1 MKKAFYMMAAAAIA
15 LSSCSSEETTD
26 VAKSSTI
33 TFRTTV
39 GLNSRGAELTSDNLQ
54 EMWVS
59 AFYQSNGKSYFD
71 DQKFTK
77 ETGTGTST
85 FIPESPQYWQE
96 GRTYKFVAISP
107 EKTTWPVTPTIT
119 KDQVTCT
126 DLAPATTIT
135 DQKDLIIGAVDA
147 TSANHNTNGVA
158 LTLNHI
164 LSQIQI
170 KVNSDNEHIVYRIKG
185 IRIVNVAKGKGTLT
199 YTTTDNKANW
209 DLNAGQKVT
218 YSYTFPQPIVLD
230 GKTDGVK
237 EAVLTGADGGAM
249 IIPQDL
255 TPWDGQKVTETN
267 GVSDYNGGTY
277 ISLLLNVKAVKGT
290 GYMYPAGA
298 QGENSYGWVAVAV
311 PNNKW
316 EIGNKYIYTL
326 DMSTGCGKV
335 DPVDPEEDPKN
346 PIVKPGQE
354 GNPGKGENI
363 FGDVIK
369 FNVTVKPWDTPKVG
383 EIDMSTGTIKKENN
397 SPAKKK

>member
-1 MKKAFYMMAAAAIA
+1 MAAAAIA

-59 AFYQSNGKSYFD
+59 AFYQSNGQSYFD

-85 FIPESPQYWQE
+85 FIPEAPQYWQE

-119 KDQVTCT
+119 KDQVTCA

-147 TSANHNTNGVA
+147 TSANHNTNGVD

-164 LSQIQI
+164 LSQIKIQV
-170 KVNSDNEHIVYRIKG
+170 KSDNEHIVYRIKG
-185 IRIVNVAKGKGTLT
+185 IRIVNVAKDKGTLT
-199 YTTTDNKANW
+199 YSTTDNKANW

-218 YSYTFPQPIVLD
+218 YSYTFPQPIILD

-237 EAVLTGADGGAM
+237 EAVLTGDNGGAM
-249 IIPQDL
+249 IIPQSF
-255 TPWDGQKVTETN
+255 TAWDGNKVT
-267 GVSDYNGGTY
+267 DQAPYNGGTY

-311 PNNKW
+311 PNTEW
-316 EIGNKYIYTL
+316 QIGNKYIYTL

-335 DPVDPEEDPKN
+335 DPVDPEENPDN
-346 PIVKPGQE
+346 PIVKPGVD
-354 GNPGKGENI
+354 GNPGKGDNI

-369 FNVTVKPWDTPKVG
+369 FNVTVKPWATPNVG
-383 EIDMSTGTIKKENN
+383 DIDMSTGTIKVNLK
-397 SPAKKK
+397 SATYRV

>member
-33 TFRTTV
+33 TFRTNV

-119 KDQVTCT
+119 KDQVTCA
-126 DLAPATTIT
+126 DFAPATTIT
-135 DQKDLIIGAVDA
+135 EQKDLIIGAVDA
-147 TSANHNTNGVA
+147 TSKNHDTEGVA

-170 KVNSDNEHIVYRIKG
+170 KVKSDNEHILYRIKG
-185 IRIVNVAKGKGTLT
+185 IRIYNVAKNKGTLT

-218 YSYTFPQPIVLD
+218 YTYTFPKVIELD

-237 EAVLTGADGGAM
+237 EAVLTGENGGAM
-249 IIPQDL
+249 IIPQDI
-255 TPWDGQKVTETN
+255 TPWDGNKVT
-267 GVSDYNGGTY
+267 DQAPYNGGTY

-346 PIVKPGQE
+346 PVVKPGQE

-369 FNVTVKPWDTPKVG
+369 FKVTVKPWATPKVG
-383 EIDMSTGTIKKENN
+383 EIDMSTGTIKQENN

>member
-1 MKKAFYMMAAAAIA
+1 M
-15 LSSCSSEETTD
+15 
-26 VAKSSTI
+26 
-33 TFRTTV
+33 
-39 GLNSRGAELTSDNLQ
+39 
-54 EMWVS
+54 
-59 AFYQSNGKSYFD
+59 
-71 DQKFTK
+71 
-77 ETGTGTST
+77 
-85 FIPESPQYWQE
+85 
-96 GRTYKFVAISP
+96 
-107 EKTTWPVTPTIT
+107 
-119 KDQVTCT
+119 TCT

-170 KVNSDNEHIVYRIKG
+170 KVKSDNEHIVYRIKG

-209 DLNAGQKVT
+209 DLSAGDKVT
-218 YSYTFPQPIVLD
+218 YSYTFPKPIVLD
-230 GKTDGVK
+230 GKIDGVK

-249 IIPQDL
+249 IIPQSF
-255 TPWDGQKVTETN
+255 TPWDGNKVT
-267 GVSDYNGGTY
+267 DQAPYNEGTY

-290 GYMYPAGA
+290 GYMYPAAA

-311 PNNKW
+311 PNQQW

-346 PIVKPGQE
+346 PIVKPGVD
-354 GNPGKGENI
+354 GPGKGENI

-369 FNVTVKPWDTPKVG
+369 FQVTVKSWDTPNVG
-383 EIDMSTGTIKKENN
+383 DIDMSTGTIKVNN

>member
-33 TFRTTV
+33 TFRTSV

-54 EMWVS
+54 AMWVS
-59 AFYQSNGKSYFD
+59 AFYQSNGQGYFE

-77 ETGTGTST
+77 ESGGVNT
-85 FIPESPQYWQE
+85 FVPEDAQYWQE

-107 EKTTWPVTPTIT
+107 AKTEWPVAPAVT

-126 DLAPATTIT
+126 DLAPVTTIA
-135 DQKDLIIGAVDA
+135 DQKDLVIGAVDA

-170 KVNSDNEHIVYRIKG
+170 KVKSDNEHIVYRIKG
-185 IRIVNVAKGKGTLT
+185 IRIVNVEKDKGTLT

-218 YSYTFPQPIVLD
+218 YSYTFPKPIVLD

-237 EAVLTGADGGAM
+237 EAVLTGDKGGAM
-249 IIPQDL
+249 IIPQSF
-255 TPWDGQKVTETN
+255 TPWDGNKVT
-267 GVSDYNGGTY
+267 DQAPYNVGTY
-277 ISLLLNVKAVKGT
+277 ISLLLNVKTVKGT
-290 GYMYPAGA
+290 GYMYPAAA

-311 PNNKW
+311 PNTEW
-316 EIGNKYIYTL
+316 AIGNKYIYTL

-346 PIVKPGQE
+346 PIVKPGVD
-354 GNPGKGENI
+354 GPGKGENI

-369 FNVTVKPWDTPKVG
+369 FQVTVKPWSTPKVG
-383 EIDMSTGTIKKENN
+383 DIDMSTGTTKPDNV
-397 SPAKKK
+397 PAKKK

>member
-1 MKKAFYMMAAAAIA
+1 MAAAAIA

-170 KVNSDNEHIVYRIKG
+170 KVKSDNEHIVYRIKG
-185 IRIVNVAKGKGTLT
+185 IRIVNVAKNKGTLT
-199 YTTTDNKANW
+199 YTTTDNKTAW

-218 YSYTFPQPIVLD
+218 YTYTFPQPIVLD

-249 IIPQDL
+249 IIPQDF
-255 TPWDGQKVTETN
+255 TPWDGNKVT
-267 GVSDYNGGTY
+267 DQAPYNEGTY
-277 ISLLLNVKAVKGT
+277 ISLLLNVKAVKVLAICIRQVLRVRIPTDG
-290 GYMYPAGA
+290 
-298 QGENSYGWVAVAV
+298 
-311 PNNKW
+311 
-316 EIGNKYIYTL
+316 L
-326 DMSTGCGKV
+326 L
-335 DPVDPEEDPKN
+335 
-346 PIVKPGQE
+346 
-354 GNPGKGENI
+354 
-363 FGDVIK
+363 
-369 FNVTVKPWDTPKVG
+369 
-383 EIDMSTGTIKKENN
+383 
-397 SPAKKK
+397 

>member
-59 AFYQSNGKSYFD
+59 AFYQSNGESYFN

-85 FIPESPQYWQE
+85 FIPEAPQYWQE

-119 KDQVTCT
+119 KDNVTCT

-170 KVNSDNEHIVYRIKG
+170 KVKSDNEHIVYRIKG

-209 DLNAGQKVT
+209 DLSAGDKVT
-218 YSYTFPQPIVLD
+218 YSYTFPQPIILD

-237 EAVLTGADGGAM
+237 EAVLTGDKGGAM
-249 IIPQDL
+249 IIPQSF
-255 TPWDGQKVTETN
+255 TPWDGNKVT
-267 GVSDYNGGTY
+267 VQAPYNEGTY

-290 GYMYPAGA
+290 GYMYPAAA

-311 PNNKW
+311 PNTEW
-316 EIGNKYIYTL
+316 QIGNKYIYTL

-346 PIVKPGQE
+346 PIVKPGVD
-354 GNPGKGENI
+354 GPGKGENI

-369 FNVTVKPWDTPKVG
+369 FNVTVKPWSTPNVG
-383 EIDMSTGTIKKENN
+383 DIDMSTGTIKVNN

>member
-54 EMWVS
+54 AMWVS
-59 AFYQSNGKSYFD
+59 AFYQNDGKSYFD

-85 FIPESPQYWQE
+85 FIPEAPQYWQE
-96 GRTYKFVAISP
+96 GKTYKFVAISP
-107 EKTTWPVTPTIT
+107 AKEEWPVTPTIT

-126 DLAPATTIT
+126 DLVPASTIT

-147 TSANHNTNGVA
+147 TSKNHDTEGVA

-164 LSQIQI
+164 LSQIKIQV
-170 KVNSDNEHIVYRIKG
+170 KSDNEHIVYRIKG
-185 IRIVNVAKGKGTLT
+185 IRIVNVEKDKGTLT
-199 YTTTDNKANW
+199 YSTTDNQATW
-209 DLNAGQKVT
+209 DLNGGQKVT
-218 YSYTFPQPIVLD
+218 YSYTFPQPIILD
-230 GKTDGVK
+230 GKTNGVK
-237 EAVLTGADGGAM
+237 EAVLTGENGGAM
-249 IIPQDL
+249 IIPQDI
-255 TPWDGQKVTETN
+255 TPWDGNKVTDQA
-267 GVSDYNGGTY
+267 SYNGGTY

-311 PNNKW
+311 PNNEW

-335 DPVDPEEDPKN
+335 DPVDPEEDKN
-346 PIVKPGQE
+346 NPVVKPGQE
-354 GNPGKGENI
+354 GNPDKGENI
-363 FGDVIK
+363 FGDVVK
-369 FNVTVKPWDTPKVG
+369 FKVTVKPWDTPKIG
-383 EIDMSTGTIKKENN
+383 DIDMSTGTIKKENN

>member
-59 AFYQSNGKSYFD
+59 AFYQSNGQSYFD

-85 FIPESPQYWQE
+85 FIPETPQYWQE

-119 KDQVTCT
+119 KDKVTCT
-126 DLAPATTIT
+126 DLAPVTTIT
-135 DQKDLIIGAVDA
+135 EQKDLIIGAVDA

-170 KVNSDNEHIVYRIKG
+170 KVKSDNEHIVYRIKG
-185 IRIVNVAKGKGTLT
+185 IRIVNVAKNKGTLT

-218 YSYTFPQPIVLD
+218 YSYTFPKPIVLD

-237 EAVLTGADGGAM
+237 EAVLTGDNGGAM
-249 IIPQDL
+249 IIPQSF
-255 TPWDGQKVTETN
+255 TPWDGKKVTETD
-267 GVSDYNGGTY
+267 GVSNYNGGTY

-290 GYMYPAGA
+290 GYMYPAAA

-311 PNNKW
+311 PNNNW

-346 PIVKPGQE
+346 PVVKPGVD
-354 GNPGKGENI
+354 GPGKGENI

-369 FNVTVKPWDTPKVG
+369 FQVTVKPWSTPKVG
-383 EIDMSTGTIKKENN
+383 DIDMSTGTTKPDNV
-397 SPAKKK
+397 PAKKK

>member
-59 AFYQSNGKSYFD
+59 AFYQSNGQSYFD

-85 FIPESPQYWQE
+85 FIPEAPQYWQE

-119 KDQVTCT
+119 KDKVTCT
-126 DLAPATTIT
+126 DLTPATTIT

-170 KVNSDNEHIVYRIKG
+170 KVKSDNEHIVYRIKG
-185 IRIVNVAKGKGTLT
+185 IRIVNVAKDKGTLT

-237 EAVLTGADGGAM
+237 EAVLTGDKGGAM
-249 IIPQDL
+249 IIPQSF
-255 TPWDGQKVTETN
+255 TPWDGNKVT
-267 GVSDYNGGTY
+267 DQAPYNEGTY
-277 ISLLLNVKAVKGT
+277 ISLLLNVKTVKGT
-290 GYMYPAGA
+290 GYMYPAAA

-311 PNNKW
+311 PNTEW
-316 EIGNKYIYTL
+316 AIGNKYIYTL

-346 PIVKPGQE
+346 PIVKPGVD
-354 GNPGKGENI
+354 GPGKGENI

-369 FNVTVKPWDTPKVG
+369 FQVTVKPWSTPKVG
-383 EIDMSTGTIKKENN
+383 DIDMSTGTTKPDNV
-397 SPAKKK
+397 PAKKK

>member
-1 MKKAFYMMAAAAIA
+1 MAAAAIA

-59 AFYQSNGKSYFD
+59 AFYQSNGQSYFD

-85 FIPESPQYWQE
+85 FIPEAPQYWQE

-119 KDQVTCT
+119 KDQVTCA

-147 TSANHNTNGVA
+147 TSANHNTNGVD

-164 LSQIQI
+164 LSQIKIQV
-170 KVNSDNEHIVYRIKG
+170 KSDNEHIVYRIKG
-185 IRIVNVAKGKGTLT
+185 IRIVNVAKDKGTLT
-199 YTTTDNKANW
+199 YSTTDNKANW

-218 YSYTFPQPIVLD
+218 YSYTFPQPIILD

-237 EAVLTGADGGAM
+237 EAVLTGDNGGAM
-249 IIPQDL
+249 IIPQSF
-255 TPWDGQKVTETN
+255 TAWDGNKVT
-267 GVSDYNGGTY
+267 DQAPYNGGTY

-311 PNNKW
+311 PNTEW
-316 EIGNKYIYTL
+316 QIGNKYI
-326 DMSTGCGKV
+326 
-335 DPVDPEEDPKN
+335 
-346 PIVKPGQE
+346 
-354 GNPGKGENI
+354 
-363 FGDVIK
+363 
-369 FNVTVKPWDTPKVG
+369 
-383 EIDMSTGTIKKENN
+383 
-397 SPAKKK
+397 

>member
-59 AFYQSNGKSYFD
+59 AFYQSNGVSYFD

-85 FIPESPQYWQE
+85 FIPEAPQYWQE

-119 KDQVTCT
+119 KDKVTCT

-170 KVNSDNEHIVYRIKG
+170 KVKSDNEHIVYRIKG

-209 DLNAGQKVT
+209 DLSAGDKVT
-218 YSYTFPQPIVLD
+218 YSYTFPKPIVLD
-230 GKTDGVK
+230 GKIDGVK

-249 IIPQDL
+249 IIPQSF
-255 TPWDGQKVTETN
+255 TPWDGNKVT
-267 GVSDYNGGTY
+267 DQAPYNEGTY

-290 GYMYPAGA
+290 GYMYPAAA

-311 PNNKW
+311 PNQQW

-346 PIVKPGQE
+346 PIVKPGVD
-354 GNPGKGENI
+354 GPGKGENI

-369 FNVTVKPWDTPKVG
+369 FQVTVKSWHTPNVG
-383 EIDMSTGTIKKENN
+383 DIDMSTGTIKVNN

>member
-54 EMWVS
+54 AMWVS
-59 AFYQSNGKSYFD
+59 AFYQSNGESYFN

-85 FIPESPQYWQE
+85 FIPEAPQYWQE

-119 KDQVTCT
+119 KDNVTCT

-170 KVNSDNEHIVYRIKG
+170 KVKSDNEHIVYRIKG

-209 DLNAGQKVT
+209 DLSAGDKVT
-218 YSYTFPQPIVLD
+218 YSYTFPQPIILD

-237 EAVLTGADGGAM
+237 EAVLTGDKGGAM
-249 IIPQDL
+249 IIPQSF
-255 TPWDGQKVTETN
+255 TPWDGNKVT
-267 GVSDYNGGTY
+267 DLAPYNEGTY

-290 GYMYPAGA
+290 GYMYPAAA

-311 PNNKW
+311 PNTEW
-316 EIGNKYIYTL
+316 QIGNKYIYTL

-346 PIVKPGQE
+346 PIVKPGVD
-354 GNPGKGENI
+354 GPGKGENI

-369 FNVTVKPWDTPKVG
+369 FNVTVKPWSTPNVG
-383 EIDMSTGTIKKENN
+383 DIDMSTGTIKVNN

>member
-33 TFRTTV
+33 TFRTNV

-119 KDQVTCT
+119 KDQVTCA
-126 DLAPATTIT
+126 DFAPATTIT
-135 DQKDLIIGAVDA
+135 EQKDLIIGAVDA
-147 TSANHNTNGVA
+147 TSKNHDTEGVA

-170 KVNSDNEHIVYRIKG
+170 KVKSDNEHILYRIKG
-185 IRIVNVAKGKGTLT
+185 IRIYNVAKDKGTLT

-218 YSYTFPQPIVLD
+218 YTYTFPKVIELD

-237 EAVLTGADGGAM
+237 EAVLTGENGGAM
-249 IIPQDL
+249 IIPQDI
-255 TPWDGQKVTETN
+255 TPWDGNKVT
-267 GVSDYNGGTY
+267 DQAPYNGGTY

-346 PIVKPGQE
+346 PVVKPGQE

-369 FNVTVKPWDTPKVG
+369 FKVTVKPWATPKVG
-383 EIDMSTGTIKKENN
+383 EIDMATGTIKPENN

>member
-54 EMWVS
+54 VMWVS
-59 AFYQSNGKSYFD
+59 AFYQSNGLSYFD

-85 FIPESPQYWQE
+85 FIPEAPQYWQE

-119 KDQVTCT
+119 KDKVTCT
-126 DLAPATTIT
+126 DLTPATTIT

-170 KVNSDNEHIVYRIKG
+170 KVKSDNEHIVYRIKG
-185 IRIVNVAKGKGTLT
+185 IRIVNVAKDKGTLT

-218 YSYTFPQPIVLD
+218 YSYTFPKPIVLD

-237 EAVLTGADGGAM
+237 EAVLTGDKGGAM
-249 IIPQDL
+249 IIPQSF
-255 TPWDGQKVTETN
+255 TPWDGNKVT
-267 GVSDYNGGTY
+267 DQAPYNEGTY
-277 ISLLLNVKAVKGT
+277 ISLLLNVKTVKGT
-290 GYMYPAGA
+290 GYMYPAAA

-311 PNNKW
+311 PNTEW
-316 EIGNKYIYTL
+316 AIGNKYIYTL

-346 PIVKPGQE
+346 PIVKPGVD
-354 GNPGKGENI
+354 GPGKGENI

-369 FNVTVKPWDTPKVG
+369 FQVTVKPWSTPKVG
-383 EIDMSTGTIKKENN
+383 DIDMSTGTTKPDNV
-397 SPAKKK
+397 PAKKK

>member
-1 MKKAFYMMAAAAIA
+1 MLSIRAMVRVISTIRSLRKRLVPVQA
-15 LSSCSSEETTD
+15 LS
-26 VAKSSTI
+26 
-33 TFRTTV
+33 F
-39 GLNSRGAELTSDNLQ
+39 
-54 EMWVS
+54 
-59 AFYQSNGKSYFD
+59 
-71 DQKFTK
+71 QK
-77 ETGTGTST
+77 
-85 FIPESPQYWQE
+85 PPQYWQE

-119 KDQVTCT
+119 KDQVTCA

-147 TSANHNTNGVA
+147 TSANHNTNGVD

-164 LSQIQI
+164 LSQIKIQV
-170 KVNSDNEHIVYRIKG
+170 KSDNEHIVYRIKG
-185 IRIVNVAKGKGTLT
+185 IRIVNVAKDKGTLT
-199 YTTTDNKANW
+199 YSTTDNKANW

-218 YSYTFPQPIVLD
+218 YSYTFPQPIILD

-237 EAVLTGADGGAM
+237 EAVLTGDNGGAM
-249 IIPQDL
+249 IIPQSF
-255 TPWDGQKVTETN
+255 TAWDGNKVT
-267 GVSDYNGGTY
+267 DQAPYNGGTY

-311 PNNKW
+311 PNTEW
-316 EIGNKYIYTL
+316 QIGNKYIYTL

-335 DPVDPEEDPKN
+335 DPVDPEENPDN
-346 PIVKPGQE
+346 PIVKPGVD
-354 GNPGKGENI
+354 GNPGKGDNI

-369 FNVTVKPWDTPKVG
+369 FNVTVKPWATPNVG
-383 EIDMSTGTIKKENN
+383 DIDMSTGTIKVNN

>member
-1 MKKAFYMMAAAAIA
+1 MAAAAIA

-33 TFRTTV
+33 TFRTNV

-119 KDQVTCT
+119 KDQVTCA
-126 DLAPATTIT
+126 DFAPATTIT
-135 DQKDLIIGAVDA
+135 EQKDLIIGAVDA
-147 TSANHNTNGVA
+147 TSKNHDTEGVA

-170 KVNSDNEHIVYRIKG
+170 KVKSDNEHILYRIKG
-185 IRIVNVAKGKGTLT
+185 IRIYNVAKDKGTLT
-199 YTTTDNKANW
+199 YTTTDNKSNW

-218 YSYTFPQPIVLD
+218 YTYTFPKVIELD

-237 EAVLTGADGGAM
+237 EAVLTGENGGAM
-249 IIPQDL
+249 IIPQDI
-255 TPWDGQKVTETN
+255 TPWDGNKVT
-267 GVSDYNGGTY
+267 DQAPYNGGTY

-346 PIVKPGQE
+346 PVVKPGQE

-369 FNVTVKPWDTPKVG
+369 FKVTVKPWATPKVG
-383 EIDMSTGTIKKENN
+383 EIDMSTGTIKQENN

>member
-1 MKKAFYMMAAAAIA
+1 
-15 LSSCSSEETTD
+15 
-26 VAKSSTI
+26 
-33 TFRTTV
+33 
-39 GLNSRGAELTSDNLQ
+39 
-54 EMWVS
+54 MWVS
-59 AFYQSNGKSYFD
+59 AFYQSDGKSYFD

-107 EKTTWPVTPTIT
+107 EKTSWPVTPTIT
-119 KDQVTCT
+119 KDQVTCA

-164 LSQIQI
+164 LSQIKIQV
-170 KVNSDNEHIVYRIKG
+170 KSDNEHIVYRIKG

-209 DLNAGQKVT
+209 DLSAGDKVT

-230 GKTDGVK
+230 GKTAGVK

-249 IIPQDL
+249 IIPQGF
-255 TPWDGQKVTETN
+255 TPWDGNKVTEQAP
-267 GVSDYNGGTY
+267 YNEGTY

-346 PIVKPGQE
+346 PVVKPGQE

-383 EIDMSTGTIKKENN
+383 DIDMSTGTIKQENN

>member
-59 AFYQSNGKSYFD
+59 AFYQSNGSSYFD

-85 FIPESPQYWQE
+85 FIPEAPQYWQE

-119 KDQVTCT
+119 KDQVKCA

-135 DQKDLIIGAVDA
+135 EQKDLIIGAVDA
-147 TSANHNTNGVA
+147 TSKNHDTEGVA

-164 LSQIQI
+164 LSQIKIQV
-170 KVNSDNEHIVYRIKG
+170 KSDNEHIVYRIKG
-185 IRIVNVAKGKGTLT
+185 IRIVNVEKDKGTLT
-199 YTTTDNKANW
+199 YSTTDNQATW
-209 DLNAGQKVT
+209 DLNGGQKVT
-218 YSYTFPQPIVLD
+218 YSYTFPQPIILD
-230 GKTDGVK
+230 GKTNGVK

-249 IIPQDL
+249 IIPQ
-255 TPWDGQKVTETN
+255 TFTAWDGNKVTDLN
-267 GVSDYNGGTY
+267 PYNGGTY

-311 PNNKW
+311 PNTEW
-316 EIGNKYIYTL
+316 QIGNKYIYTL

-346 PIVKPGQE
+346 PVVKPGQE

-369 FNVTVKPWDTPKVG
+369 FKVTVKPWDTPKVG
-383 EIDMSTGTIKKENN
+383 EIDMSTGTIKVNN

>member
-39 GLNSRGAELTSDNLQ
+39 GLNSRGAELTSNNLQ

-59 AFYQSNGKSYFD
+59 AFYQSNGQSYFD

-85 FIPESPQYWQE
+85 FIPEAPQYWQE

-119 KDQVTCT
+119 KDKVTCT
-126 DLAPATTIT
+126 DLTPATTIT

-170 KVNSDNEHIVYRIKG
+170 KVKSDNEHIVYRIKG
-185 IRIVNVAKGKGTLT
+185 IRIVNVAKDKGTLT

-237 EAVLTGADGGAM
+237 EAVLTGDKGGAM
-249 IIPQDL
+249 IIPQSF
-255 TPWDGQKVTETN
+255 TPWDGNKVT
-267 GVSDYNGGTY
+267 DQAPYNEGTY
-277 ISLLLNVKAVKGT
+277 ISLLLNVKTVKGT
-290 GYMYPAGA
+290 GYMYPAAA

-311 PNNKW
+311 PNTEW
-316 EIGNKYIYTL
+316 AIGNKYIYTL

-346 PIVKPGQE
+346 PIVKPGVD
-354 GNPGKGENI
+354 GPGKGENI

-369 FNVTVKPWDTPKVG
+369 FQVTVKPWSTPKVG
-383 EIDMSTGTIKKENN
+383 DIDMSTGTTKPDNV
-397 SPAKKK
+397 PAKKK

>member
-33 TFRTTV
+33 TFRTNV

-119 KDQVTCT
+119 KDQVTCA
-126 DLAPATTIT
+126 DFAPATTIT
-135 DQKDLIIGAVDA
+135 EQKDLIIGAVDA
-147 TSANHNTNGVA
+147 TSKNHDTEGVA

-170 KVNSDNEHIVYRIKG
+170 KVKSDNEHILYRIKG
-185 IRIVNVAKGKGTLT
+185 IRIYNVAKDKGTLT

-218 YSYTFPQPIVLD
+218 YTYTFPKVIELD

-237 EAVLTGADGGAM
+237 EAVLTGENGGAM
-249 IIPQDL
+249 IIPQDI
-255 TPWDGQKVTETN
+255 TPWDGNKVT
-267 GVSDYNGGTY
+267 DQAPYNGGTY

-346 PIVKPGQE
+346 PVVKPGQE

-369 FNVTVKPWDTPKVG
+369 FKVTVKPWATPKVG
-383 EIDMSTGTIKKENN
+383 EIDMSTGTIKQENN

>member
-54 EMWVS
+54 AMWVS
-59 AFYQSNGKSYFD
+59 AFYQSNGQSYFD

-77 ETGTGTST
+77 ETGSGTST
-85 FIPESPQYWQE
+85 FIPEAPQYWQQ

-107 EKTTWPVTPTIT
+107 AKTDWPVAPTIT

-147 TSANHNTNGVA
+147 TSANHNTNGVD

-170 KVNSDNEHIVYRIKG
+170 KVKSNNEHIVYRIKG
-185 IRIVNVAKGKGTLT
+185 IRIVNVEKNKGTLT
-199 YTTTDNKANW
+199 YATTNNKANW

-218 YSYTFPQPIVLD
+218 YTHTFDQPIVLD
-230 GKTDGVK
+230 GKADGTTS
-237 EAVLTGADGGAM
+237 AVLTGDKGGAM
-249 IIPQDL
+249 IIPQ
-255 TPWDGQKVTETN
+255 TFTAWDGNKVT
-267 GVSDYNGGTY
+267 DQAPYNGGTY
-277 ISLLLNVKAVKGT
+277 ISLLLNVKTVKGSS
-290 GYMYPAGA
+290 YMYPAGA

-311 PNNKW
+311 PNTEW
-316 EIGNKYIYTL
+316 QIGNKYIYTL

-335 DPVDPEEDPKN
+335 DPVDPEENPDN
-346 PIVKPGQE
+346 PIVKPGVD

-369 FNVTVKPWDTPKVG
+369 FNVTVTNWSSQTLG
-383 EIDMSTGTIKKENN
+383 EIDMSTGTIKVNN

>member
-59 AFYQSNGKSYFD
+59 AFYQSNGQSYFD

-85 FIPESPQYWQE
+85 FIPEAPQYWQE

-119 KDQVTCT
+119 KDKVTCT
-126 DLAPATTIT
+126 DLTPATTIT

-170 KVNSDNEHIVYRIKG
+170 KVKSDNEHIVYRIKG
-185 IRIVNVAKGKGTLT
+185 IRIVNVAKDKGTLT

-218 YSYTFPQPIVLD
+218 YSYTFPKPIVLD

-237 EAVLTGADGGAM
+237 EAVLTGDKGGAM
-249 IIPQDL
+249 IIPQSF
-255 TPWDGQKVTETN
+255 TPWDGNKVT
-267 GVSDYNGGTY
+267 DQALYNDGTY
-277 ISLLLNVKAVKGT
+277 ISLLLNVKTVKGT
-290 GYMYPAGA
+290 GYMYPAAA

-311 PNNKW
+311 PNTEW
-316 EIGNKYIYTL
+316 AIGNKYIYTL

-346 PIVKPGQE
+346 PIVKPGVD
-354 GNPGKGENI
+354 GPGKGENI

-369 FNVTVKPWDTPKVG
+369 FQVTVKPWSTPKVG
-383 EIDMSTGTIKKENN
+383 DIDMSTGTTKPDNV
-397 SPAKKK
+397 PAKKK

>member
-77 ETGTGTST
+77 ETGTST

-170 KVNSDNEHIVYRIKG
+170 KVKSDNEHIVYRIKG
-185 IRIVNVAKGKGTLT
+185 IRIVNVAKNKGTLT

-237 EAVLTGADGGAM
+237 EAVLTGDNGGAM
-249 IIPQDL
+249 IIPQSF
-255 TPWDGQKVTETN
+255 TPWDGNKVT
-267 GVSDYNGGTY
+267 DQAPYNEGTY

-290 GYMYPAGA
+290 GYMYPAAA

-311 PNNKW
+311 PNTEW
-316 EIGNKYIYTL
+316 QIGNKYIYTL

-346 PIVKPGQE
+346 PVVKPGVD
-354 GNPGKGENI
+354 GPGKGENI

-369 FNVTVKPWDTPKVG
+369 FLVTVKPWSTPKVG
-383 EIDMSTGTIKKENN
+383 DIDMSTGTIKPENN

>member
-33 TFRTTV
+33 TFRTSV

-54 EMWVS
+54 AMWVS
-59 AFYQSNGKSYFD
+59 AFYQSDGKDYFE

-77 ETGTGTST
+77 EPNGVNT

-107 EKTTWPVTPTIT
+107 AKEEWPVAPAIT
-119 KDQVTCT
+119 KDKVTCT
-126 DLAPATTIT
+126 DLTPATTIT
-135 DQKDLIIGAVDA
+135 EQKDLIIGAVDA
-147 TSANHNTNGVA
+147 TSANHNTNGVG
-158 LTLNHI
+158 LTLNHM
-164 LSQIQI
+164 LSQIQV
-170 KVNSDNEHIVYRIKG
+170 KVKSNNEHIVYRIKG
-185 IRIVNVAKGKGTLT
+185 IRIYNVGKNKGTLT
-199 YTTTDNKANW
+199 YTTTDNKASWNL
-209 DLNAGQKVT
+209 DAGQKVT
-218 YSYTFPQPIVLD
+218 YTYTFPQPIVLD
-230 GKTDGVK
+230 GKTDGVS

-249 IIPQDL
+249 IIPQSF
-255 TPWDGQKVTETN
+255 TPWDGKKVTDD
-267 GVSDYNGGTY
+267 VPYNGGTY

-290 GYMYPAGA
+290 GYMYPAAA

-311 PNNKW
+311 PNNQW

-346 PIVKPGQE
+346 PIVKPGVD
-354 GNPGKGENI
+354 GPNKGENI

-369 FNVTVKPWDTPKVG
+369 FTVTVKSWSTPKVG
-383 EIDMSTGTIKKENN
+383 EIDMATGTIKPENN

>member
-26 VAKSSTI
+26 VAKSSAI

-39 GLNSRGAELTSDNLQ
+39 GLNSRGAELTTDNLQ
-54 EMWVS
+54 AMWVS

-85 FIPESPQYWQE
+85 FIPEAPQYWQE

-119 KDQVTCT
+119 KDQVKCA

-135 DQKDLIIGAVDA
+135 EQKDLIIGAVDA
-147 TSANHNTNGVA
+147 TSKNHDTEGVA

-164 LSQIQI
+164 LSQIKIQV
-170 KVNSDNEHIVYRIKG
+170 KSDNEHIVYRIKG
-185 IRIVNVAKGKGTLT
+185 IRIVNVEKDKGTLT
-199 YTTTDNKANW
+199 YSTTDNQATW
-209 DLNAGQKVT
+209 DLNGGQKVT
-218 YSYTFPQPIVLD
+218 YSYTFPQPIILD
-230 GKTDGVK
+230 GKTNGVK
-237 EAVLTGADGGAM
+237 EAVLTGENGGAM
-249 IIPQDL
+249 IIPQ
-255 TPWDGQKVTETN
+255 TFTAWDGNKVT
-267 GVSDYNGGTY
+267 DLAPYNGGTY

-311 PNNKW
+311 PNTEW
-316 EIGNKYIYTL
+316 QIGNKYIYTL

-346 PIVKPGQE
+346 PVVKPGQE

-369 FNVTVKPWDTPKVG
+369 FKVTVKPWDTPKVG
-383 EIDMSTGTIKKENN
+383 EIDMSTGTIKVNN

>member
-59 AFYQSNGKSYFD
+59 AFYQSNGQSYFD

-77 ETGTGTST
+77 ETGTGTSP
-85 FIPESPQYWQE
+85 FIPEAPQYWQE

-119 KDQVTCT
+119 KDKVTCT
-126 DLAPATTIT
+126 DLTPATTIT

-170 KVNSDNEHIVYRIKG
+170 KVKSDNEHIVYRIKG
-185 IRIVNVAKGKGTLT
+185 IRIVNVAKDKGTLT
-199 YTTTDNKANW
+199 YSTTDNKANW

-218 YSYTFPQPIVLD
+218 YSYTFPQPIILD

-237 EAVLTGADGGAM
+237 EAVLTGDNGGAM
-249 IIPQDL
+249 IIPQSF
-255 TPWDGQKVTETN
+255 TAWDGNKVT
-267 GVSDYNGGTY
+267 DQAPYNEGTY
-277 ISLLLNVKAVKGT
+277 ISLLLNVKTVKGT
-290 GYMYPAGA
+290 GYMYPAAA

-311 PNNKW
+311 PNTEW
-316 EIGNKYIYTL
+316 AIGNKYIYTL

-346 PIVKPGQE
+346 PIVKPGVD
-354 GNPGKGENI
+354 GPGKGENI

-369 FNVTVKPWDTPKVG
+369 FQVTVKPWSTPKVG
-383 EIDMSTGTIKKENN
+383 DIDMSTGTTKPDNV
-397 SPAKKK
+397 PAKKK

>member
-59 AFYQSNGKSYFD
+59 AFYQSNGVSYFD

-85 FIPESPQYWQE
+85 FIPEAPQFWQE

-119 KDQVTCT
+119 KDEVTCT

-170 KVNSDNEHIVYRIKG
+170 KVKSDNEHIVYRIKG

-209 DLNAGQKVT
+209 DLSAGDKVT
-218 YSYTFPQPIVLD
+218 YSYTFPKPIVLD
-230 GKTDGVK
+230 GKIDGVK

-249 IIPQDL
+249 IIPQSF
-255 TPWDGQKVTETN
+255 TPWDGNKVT
-267 GVSDYNGGTY
+267 DQAPYNEGTY

-290 GYMYPAGA
+290 GYMYPAAA

-311 PNNKW
+311 PNQQW

-346 PIVKPGQE
+346 PIVKPGVD
-354 GNPGKGENI
+354 GPGKGENI

-369 FNVTVKPWDTPKVG
+369 FQVTVKTWSTPKVG
-383 EIDMSTGTIKKENN
+383 DIDMSTGTTKPDNV
-397 SPAKKK
+397 PAKKK

>member
-33 TFRTTV
+33 TFRTSV
-39 GLNSRGAELTSDNLQ
+39 GLNSRGAELTTDNLQ

-59 AFYQSNGKSYFD
+59 AFYQSNGIGYFE

-77 ETGTGTST
+77 ETGGQST
-85 FIPESPQYWQE
+85 FVPESPQYWQE
-96 GRTYKFVAISP
+96 GRTYEFVAISP
-107 EKTTWPVTPTIT
+107 AKEQWPVTPAIT
-119 KDQVTCT
+119 KDNVTCT
-126 DLAPATTIT
+126 DLIPATTIT

-147 TSANHNTNGVA
+147 TSKNHNTNGVE
-158 LTLNHI
+158 LKLNHM
-164 LSQIQI
+164 LSQIQV
-170 KVNSDNEHIVYRIKG
+170 KVKSDNEHIVYRIKG
-185 IRIVNVAKGKGTLT
+185 IRIVNVAKDKGTLT
-199 YTTTDNKANW
+199 YTTTDNKASWN
-209 DLNAGQKVT
+209 LNAGAKVT
-218 YSYTFPQPIVLD
+218 YSYTFPEVVVLD
-230 GKTDGVK
+230 GKVNGKK
-237 EAVLTGADGGAM
+237 ESVLTGENGGAM
-249 IIPQDL
+249 IIPQDI
-255 TPWDGQKVTETN
+255 TSWDGNKVTT
-267 GVSDYNGGTY
+267 DAPYNGGTY
-277 ISLLLNVKAVKGT
+277 ISLLLNVKAVKGK

-335 DPVDPEEDPKN
+335 DPVDPEEDKKN

-354 GNPGKGENI
+354 GNPGLGENI

-369 FNVTVKPWDTPKVG
+369 FKVTVNPWSTPKVG
-383 EIDMSTGTIKKENN
+383 EIDMATGTIKPENN

>member
-26 VAKSSTI
+26 VAKSSAI
-33 TFRTTV
+33 TFRTSV
-39 GLNSRGAELTSDNLQ
+39 GLNSRGAELTTTNIQ
-54 EMWVS
+54 KMWVS
-59 AFYQSNGKSYFD
+59 AFYQSDGSDYFLD
-71 DQKFTK
+71 EEFKKDNAPGST
-77 ETGTGTST
+77 T
-85 FIPESPQYWQE
+85 FIPVNPQYWKE

-107 EKTTWPVTPTIT
+107 AKNEWPVAPTIT
-119 KDQVTCT
+119 KDQVTCA
-126 DLAPATTIT
+126 DLTPATEIT
-135 DQKDLIIGAVDA
+135 NQKDLVIGAVDA
-147 TSANHNTNGVA
+147 TSADHKTEGVD

-170 KVNSDNEHIVYRIKG
+170 KVKSNNDNIVYRIKG
-185 IRIVNVAKGKGTLT
+185 IRIVNVAKDKGTLT
-199 YTTTDNKANW
+199 YSTTDNKANW
-209 DLNAGQKVT
+209 DLNAGQKAT
-218 YSYTFPQPIVLD
+218 YSYTFPQPIILD

-237 EAVLTGADGGAM
+237 EAVLTGENGGAM
-249 IIPQDL
+249 IIPQEF
-255 TPWDGQKVTETN
+255 TPWDGNKVTETN

-335 DPVDPEEDPKN
+335 DPVDPEEDKN
-346 PIVKPGQE
+346 NPVVKPGQE

-369 FNVTVKPWDTPKVG
+369 FKVTVKPWATPKVG
-383 EIDMSTGTIKKENN
+383 EIDMSTGTIKQENN

>member
-59 AFYQSNGKSYFD
+59 AFYQSNGQKYFE

-77 ETGTGTST
+77 ESGGVNT
-85 FIPESPQYWQE
+85 FVPEDAQYWQE

-107 EKTTWPVTPTIT
+107 AKTDWPGTPTIT

-126 DLAPATTIT
+126 DLAPATTIA
-135 DQKDLIIGAVDA
+135 DQKDLVIGAVDA
-147 TSANHNTNGVA
+147 TSANHNTNGVD
-158 LTLNHI
+158 LTLNHV

-170 KVNSDNEHIVYRIKG
+170 KVKSNNEHIVYRIKG
-185 IRIVNVAKGKGTLT
+185 IRIVNVAKNKGTLSYATTTNKADWNLDGAQKAT
-199 YTTTDNKANW
+199 YTH
-209 DLNAGQKVT
+209 
-218 YSYTFPQPIVLD
+218 TFDQPIVLD
-230 GKTDGVK
+230 GKANGTTS
-237 EAVLTGADGGAM
+237 AVLTGDNSGAM
-249 IIPQDL
+249 IIPQ
-255 TPWDGQKVTETN
+255 TFTAWDGNKVTETN

-277 ISLLLNVKAVKGT
+277 ISLLLNVKTVKGSS
-290 GYMYPAGA
+290 YMYPAGA

-311 PNNKW
+311 PNTEWK
-316 EIGNKYIYTL
+316 IGNKYIYTL

-335 DPVDPEEDPKN
+335 DPVEPEENPGN
-346 PIVKPGQE
+346 PIVKPGVD

-369 FNVTVKPWDTPKVG
+369 FNVTVTNWSPQTLG
-383 EIDMSTGTIKKENN
+383 EIDMSTGTIKVNN

>member
-59 AFYQSNGKSYFD
+59 AFYQSNGVSYFD

-85 FIPESPQYWQE
+85 FIPEAPQYWQE

-119 KDQVTCT
+119 KDKVTCT

-170 KVNSDNEHIVYRIKG
+170 KVKSDNEHIVYRIKG
-185 IRIVNVAKGKGTLT
+185 IRIVNVAKDKGTLT
-199 YTTTDNKANW
+199 YSTTDNKANW
-209 DLNAGQKVT
+209 DLSAGDKVT

-237 EAVLTGADGGAM
+237 EAVLTGDKGGAM
-249 IIPQDL
+249 IIPQ
-255 TPWDGQKVTETN
+255 TFTAWDGNKVT
-267 GVSDYNGGTY
+267 DQDPYNGGTY

-311 PNNKW
+311 PNQQW

-346 PIVKPGQE
+346 PIVKPGDD
-354 GNPGKGENI
+354 GPGKGENI

-369 FNVTVKPWDTPKVG
+369 FQVTVKSWHTPNVG
-383 EIDMSTGTIKKENN
+383 DIDMSTGTIKVNN

>member
-33 TFRTTV
+33 TFRTNV

-119 KDQVTCT
+119 KDQVTCA
-126 DLAPATTIT
+126 DFAPATTIT
-135 DQKDLIIGAVDA
+135 EQKDLIIGAVDA
-147 TSANHNTNGVA
+147 TSKNHDTEGVA

-164 LSQIQI
+164 LSQIKIQV
-170 KVNSDNEHIVYRIKG
+170 KSDNEHIVYRIKG
-185 IRIVNVAKGKGTLT
+185 IRIVNVEKDKGTLT
-199 YTTTDNKANW
+199 YSTTDNQATW
-209 DLNAGQKVT
+209 DLNGGQKVT
-218 YSYTFPQPIVLD
+218 YSYTFPQPIILD
-230 GKTDGVK
+230 GKTNGVK
-237 EAVLTGADGGAM
+237 EAVLTGENGGAM
-249 IIPQDL
+249 IIPQDI
-255 TPWDGQKVTETN
+255 TPWDGNKVTDQA
-267 GVSDYNGGTY
+267 SYNGGTY

-311 PNNKW
+311 PNNEW

-346 PIVKPGQE
+346 PVVKPGQE

-369 FNVTVKPWDTPKVG
+369 FKVTVKPWATPKVG
-383 EIDMSTGTIKKENN
+383 EIDMSTGTIKQENN

>member
-59 AFYQSNGKSYFD
+59 AFNQSNGQSYFD

-85 FIPESPQYWQE
+85 FIPEAPQYWQE

-119 KDQVTCT
+119 KDKVTCT
-126 DLAPATTIT
+126 DLTPATTIT

-170 KVNSDNEHIVYRIKG
+170 KVKSDNEHIVYRIKG
-185 IRIVNVAKGKGTLT
+185 IRIVNVAKDKGTLT

-218 YSYTFPQPIVLD
+218 YSYTFPKPIVLD

-237 EAVLTGADGGAM
+237 EAVLTGDKGGAM
-249 IIPQDL
+249 IIPQSF
-255 TPWDGQKVTETN
+255 TPWDGNKVT
-267 GVSDYNGGTY
+267 DQAPYNEGTY
-277 ISLLLNVKAVKGT
+277 ISLLLNVKTVKGT
-290 GYMYPAGA
+290 GYMYPAAA

-311 PNNKW
+311 PNTEW
-316 EIGNKYIYTL
+316 AIGNKYIYTL

-346 PIVKPGQE
+346 PIVKPGVD
-354 GNPGKGENI
+354 GPGKGENI

-369 FNVTVKPWDTPKVG
+369 FQVTVKPWSTPKVG
-383 EIDMSTGTIKKENN
+383 DIDMSTGTTKPDNV
-397 SPAKKK
+397 PAKKK